1 MKIQVESSSK
11 AFAGGGFLAFRQA
24 DRLLDGTISKAI
36 NTACHNN
43 GVQTAKRIELL
54 VGQVIHKHESTR
66 EAWLDAKRTNAAAFV
81 NLKLSRQD
89 GRNLHRAIEA
99 IGKSG
104 AEALYEGIASAALEK
119 TGVSMAVV
127 HEDSTSQ
134 FFTGKKATRA
144 KKGYSR
150 DHRPDKP
157 QVNVG
162 IMHVKGTHFPSAYVV
177 TPGNEHDLQ
186 IFVKLVEKAKPETLL
201 VADRGAVSKENK
213 ALVIVK
219 GRHYL
224 FGEKLYD
231 PVKREALEALP
242 KMKRVSAGYLA
253 CSVNT
258 GEEWRHYFLSE
269 KLRHDVREKR
279 LKHAKETAAEYAKS
293 LSKKK
298 RRSSIK
304 RLTRITA
311 EGEVVVVKQEVVM
324 KRLFRKTQGQIFA
337 ELSKDEPLDG
347 VFVLSSDK
355 VSDSLEALREYKGK
369 DEVEKVFCALK
380 SSLHLRPF
388 HARKQE
394 CVDGVIF
401 ITMLALLVVSLLAFC
416 SHATGVAVK
425 TMVEELRRVTLLVR
439 RAVGN
444 GFRRVAC
451 LNLDGLAR
459 KLFGDIALLAS

>member
-1 MKIQVESSSK
+1 MRIQVETGTK

-24 DRLLDGTISKAI
+24 DCLLDGNVHKTIDS
-36 NTACHNN
+36 ACPNL
-43 GVQTAKRIELL
+43 GVPTSKRIELL
-54 VGQVIHKHESTR
+54 VGQVIHGFKSTR
-66 EAWLDAKRTNAAAFV
+66 DAWLDAKTTNAAAFV
-81 NLKLSRQD
+81 NHKLSKQD

-99 IGKSG
+99 IGKAG
-104 AEALYEGIASAALEK
+104 GEILYEDIACAALEK
-119 TGVSMAVV
+119 TGVSLAVV

-134 FFTGKKATRA
+134 FFTGKKAARA

-162 IMHVKGTHFPSAYVV
+162 IMQVKGTRFPSAYVV
-177 TPGNEHDLQ
+177 TPGNEHDSQ
-186 IFVKLVEKAKPETLL
+186 IFVKLIEKAKPGTLV

-213 ALVIVK
+213 ALVNEK

-224 FGEKLYD
+224 FGEKLYG

-242 KMKRVSAGYLA
+242 KMKRVNEGYLGY
-253 CSVNT
+253 SVKV
-258 GEEWRHYFLSE
+258 GGEWRHYFLSE
-269 KLRHDVREKR
+269 KLRGDVREKR
-279 LKHAKETAAEYAKS
+279 ERDAKEIAAGYAAN
-293 LSKKK
+293 LLKKK
-298 RRSSIK
+298 RRSSVK
-304 RLTRITA
+304 RSTRITA
-311 EGEVVVVKQEVVM
+311 EGEDVVVEREVIT
-324 KRLFRKTQGQIFA
+324 KRLFSKTREQILA

-355 VSDSLEALREYKGK
+355 IRDPAEALCEYKGK

-425 TMVEELRRVTLLVR
+425 TLVEELRRVTLLVSKVVR
-439 RAVGN
+439 N
-444 GFRRVAC
+444 GFKRVVC
-451 LNLDGLAR
+451 LNLSGLAR
-459 KLFGDIALLAS
+459 KLLGNVALLAW